1 MRLGQNDDGAQSL
14 GLEAVVSTGDGS
26 QSRSLGG
33 TKENRLHGGQ
43 VVERMRL
50 GATDLVADGTQ
61 AHRTHASTVATRRA
75 ADKRAEVPILAPPPS
90 TTYGGKPITDGA
102 GLLLAD
108 SASAASIDR
117 AVTIAP

>member
-14 GLEAVVSTGDGS
+14 GFEAVVSTGDGS

-33 TKENRLHGGQ
+33 VEENRLHGGQ

-61 AHRTHASTVATRRA
+61 AHRTHASTVATRQA
-75 ADKRAEVPILAPPPS
+75 ADKRGEVPILAPPPS
-90 TTYGGKPITDGA
+90 ATHGGKPVTDGV

-108 SASAASIDR
+108 SASPAPVDR

>member
-26 QSRSLGG
+26 QSRRLGG

-61 AHRTHASTVATRRA
+61 AHRTHASTVATRQA
-75 ADKRAEVPILAPPPS
+75 ADKRAEVPILALPPS
-90 TTYGGKPITDGA
+90 TTHGGKPTTDGA
-102 GLLLAD
+102 GLLTD
-108 SASAASIDR
+108 STSAASVDR

>member
-14 GLEAVVSTGDGS
+14 GLEAVVSAGYGS

-75 ADKRAEVPILAPPPS
+75 ADKRGEVLTSLP
-90 TTYGGKPITDGA
+90 DGDIAWRA
-102 GLLLAD
+102 GHPRWAGLLAD
-108 SASAASIDR
+108 SASAAPVDR
-117 AVTIAP
+117 AVAVAP